1 MKYFFNNKIYFDE
14 LDISNVTKEYV
25 SWLNDKEVI
34 KYSQVQYKKIS
45 INSQKKYLNKVKND
59 QSSKI
64 FGIFFESEHIGNIL
78 IKNINQINKNAE
90 ISYLIGNKKFWGHGL
105 GTLAVKHASDYCQN
119 ELSLIRV
126 YAGVADHNIASKKV
140 LLNNNFKIEG
150 RRKKHLYFD
159 NKFMD
164 QIDFGKTFL

>member
-64 FGIFFESEHIGNIL
+64 FGIFFESEHIGNIQ
-78 IKNINQINKNAE
+78 K
-90 ISYLIGNKKFWGHGL
+90 
-105 GTLAVKHASDYCQN
+105 QN
-119 ELSLIRV
+119 
-126 YAGVADHNIASKKV
+126 
-140 LLNNNFKIEG
+140 
-150 RRKKHLYFD
+150 
-159 NKFMD
+159 
-164 QIDFGKTFL
+164 

>member
-90 ISYLIGNKKFWGHGL
+90 IIEH
-105 GTLAVKHASDYCQN
+105 AVKKGIIEKAGAWYSYKGDKIGQGIAKTSDFLKEN
-119 ELSLIRV
+119 PKILDEIESL
-126 YAGVADHNIASKKV
+126 V
-140 LLNNNFKIEG
+140 LE
-150 RRKKHLYFD
+150 D
-159 NKFMD
+159 
-164 QIDFGKTFL
+164 